1 MVVDILIK
9 MKFEPVSN
17 FEDKNISLSVILDGW
32 KLFDVATATVGLTW
46 PYSPSLGAS
55 MKINLG
61 WIDAAISV

>member
-1 MVVDILIK
+1 MVVDIPIK

-32 KLFDVATATVGLTW
+32 KLFDVATATVSLTW
-46 PYSPSLGAS
+46 PYSPSLGVS